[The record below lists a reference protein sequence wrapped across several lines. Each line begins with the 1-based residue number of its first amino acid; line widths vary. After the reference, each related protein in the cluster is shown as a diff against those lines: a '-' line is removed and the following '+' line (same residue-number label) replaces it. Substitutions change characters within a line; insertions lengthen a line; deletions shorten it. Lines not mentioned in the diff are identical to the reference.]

1 MTTIEKLNAKY
12 ANDEIT
18 RLANAGDWAG
28 AARRAAACA
37 MWGLWEE
44 CRAEAGLTAT
54 REDRDAVT
62 AEMMAARRARFAR

>member
-18 RLANAGDWAG
+18 RMANAGDWAG

-37 MWGLWEE
+37 MWGLWAE

-54 REDRDAVT
+54 DDDRNAITSELV
-62 AEMMAARRARFAR
+62 AARRARFAK